1 MPAASPP
8 HPPLPLLCTLRRRQQ
23 RSSIIPQ
30 GYRRHSSAAFER
42 QSSRLQAR
50 IKAPNPG
57 VSNDRCAI
65 APHMLTVPPPP
76 LSRVRPC
83 AGSGQ
88 RRVIAGKR
96 AQSSTDEKPAR
107 RPGPWAYFLAQHR
120 ATRTLAPLPLTSIAC
135 LPYSSMPQDVPPREV
150 KSFAPAACSDFLGPG
165 SVVADRRL
173 LGAASEAV
181 CGLPLF
187 TFLSLSAFCFLRH
200 AHTRQ

>member
-23 RSSIIPQ
+23 RSSRIPQ

-50 IKAPNPG
+50 LKAPNPG

-76 LSRVRPC
+76 LSRLWPC

-107 RPGPWAYFLAQHR
+107 RPGPWAYFLAQRR
-120 ATRTLAPLPLTSIAC
+120 AVCTLAPLPLTSIAC
-135 LPYSSMPQDVPPREV
+135 LPYSSMPQDVRRRE
-150 KSFAPAACSDFLGPG
+150 
-165 SVVADRRL
+165 RL
-173 LGAASEAV
+173 KASL
-181 CGLPLF
+181 LPLAV
-187 TFLSLSAFCFLRH
+187 TFSALEAWWQTGGCLVRPQKQPVVCRSLHFSLSAFCFLRH